1 MTEIP
6 EHLLKRAQAAKDA
19 AAGGDTRTASNGTT
33 EHQIP
38 AHLLERSAARRRGT
52 TEPTPTATFPPIR
65 PAMPE
70 KPTVPQRDI
79 QALAEEAFDDI
90 LDMAADA
97 PSELARKL
105 TESLEELV
113 DGSLFELKLAREDG
127 KTTVKVVLDDMVLTQ
142 LIVNILGKL

>member
-1 MTEIP
+1 
-6 EHLLKRAQAAKDA
+6 
-19 AAGGDTRTASNGTT
+19 
-33 EHQIP
+33 
-38 AHLLERSAARRRGT
+38 
-52 TEPTPTATFPPIR
+52 
-65 PAMPE
+65 MPE

-113 DGSLFELKLAREDG
+113 DGSLFELKIAHEDG
-127 KTTVKVVLDDMVLTQ
+127 NTTVNVVLADKVLTQ
-142 LIVNILGKL
+142 LLIRLLGKL